1 MPFREQLPS
10 SDMSFRLNPLTLS
23 LLLATSGFSGTP
35 PSSPTSWLIRD
46 VGPSYIAKAPD
57 LARWAMVSLS
67 RMPASGMASTVTWI
81 PVALVNGARW
91 DDW

>member
-1 MPFREQLPS
+1 MPFSEQLPS

-35 PSSPTSWLIRD
+35 PSSPTSWLISD
-46 VGPSYIAKAPD
+46 VGPSYIAKALD

-67 RMPASGMASTVTWI
+67 RMPASGMAFTVTLI